1 MVNDIARDIS
11 TLNKNFII
19 YPYKNL
25 DALIDIIGVLVDNNI
40 DPVICYKNENYLKN
54 VEIELLDIYGS
65 SILEARRVKFVE
77 FKGEDDKNSMNIVS
91 EDRFSDSESLL
102 KNLFNK

>member
-54 VEIELLDIYGS
+54 VKVRMIKIQ
-65 SILEARRVKFVE
+65 
-77 FKGEDDKNSMNIVS
+77 
-91 EDRFSDSESLL
+91 
-102 KNLFNK
+102 